1 MSLRTVSPAPCA
13 LIVISLSLLCGAAAP
28 AAGEPTEDLT
38 DLPPGRPVQVEVS
51 AELSQVSQIDDH
63 EEKFEIEFFLYLS
76 WRDPRLAFD
85 AREEGRDKRIVAVDK
100 IWTPQPQLMDDL
112 EVEVQ
117 SGGKAHVRADGTVLY
132 RQYYRGA
139 IASNFDLHEFPFD
152 QHTLTV
158 SVEESAGDV
167 SEVVYKSGE
176 SSIREGTRVAPHG
189 WNLLGRSAAV
199 ITARY
204 PRQNES
210 YSRHVLQVDVKR
222 DPHYYWWAIVLPL
235 LPIVAT
241 SWSVF
246 WMDPKEFN
254 SQVGV
259 GVTAILTVVA
269 YRITIDSSLPPLSYM
284 TRMDYFLLVCQL
296 FVFAAFLLSVAVHV
310 CHSLDTPA
318 MVSLAHR
325 ISVACRWAPPLL
337 MTASCVLLLVLRPGL
352 AMSILGGALL
362 LMLLATRPTLGRLIR
377 WTHAILHPEK
387 LVDKPVQI
395 RECLLKGPTR
405 PPAKAGQRP

>member
-1 MSLRTVSPAPCA
+1 MSLRTVLYARCA
-13 LIVISLSLLCGAAAP
+13 FVVCSLLLP
-28 AAGEPTEDLT
+28 AATLQSGEPAETLT
-38 DLPPGRPVQVEVS
+38 DLPAGRPVQVEVS

-85 AREEGRDKRIVAVDK
+85 AREEGRDKRIVSVDK
-100 IWTPQPQLMDDL
+100 IWTPRPQLMDDL
-112 EVEVQ
+112 EVDVQ
-117 SGGKAHVRADGTVLY
+117 SGDTAHVRSDGMVLY

-139 IASNFDLHEFPFD
+139 IAGNFDLHEFPFD

-158 SVEESAGDV
+158 GVEATAGDV
-167 SEVVYKSGE
+167 NEVVYRAGE
-176 SSIREGTRVAPHG
+176 SSIREGTRIVPHG
-189 WNLLGRSAAV
+189 WNLAGASSSV
-199 ITARY
+199 ITTDY

-210 YSRHVLQVDVKR
+210 YSRHVLQISVKR

-241 SWSVF
+241 AWSVF

-296 FVFAAFLLSVAVHV
+296 FVFAAFLMSVAVHV

-318 MVSLAHR
+318 MIALAHR
-325 ISVACRWAPPLL
+325 INVACRWAPPLL
-337 MTASCVLLLVLRPGL
+337 MTVSCVLLLVLRPGL

-362 LMLLATRPTLGRLIR
+362 LVLLATRPTLGRLMR
-377 WTHAILHPEK
+377 WTHAVVYPET
-387 LVDKPVQI
+387 LVDKPEQI
-395 RECLLKGPTR
+395 RECFLKGPT
-405 PPAKAGQRP
+405 PPTAKAG